1 MTSYLTRLVSA
12 PASVQVMWQ
21 GGVYDVIPDSAGL
34 GACVS
39 PGDVAGR
46 GCMTSYLT
54 RLVSAPASVQ
64 VMWQGGG
71 V

>member
-21 GGVYDVIPDSAGL
+21 G
-34 GACVS
+34 
-39 PGDVAGR
+39 